1 MPVKIRGRG
10 IEADKQSLHLWCR
23 CNTCERRVG
32 RLSLS
37 LQGRSEK
44 VLASQMGC
52 WSAVILDWGAHPWRK
67 HPGQCSAVGCGL
79 QGRRMAL
86 TQGLKCCSLI
96 CGQFCLKGDL
106 RGASPWLPCA
116 SSLCSATR
124 EAPAM
129 RSLHTTARVDP
140 DAATRA
146 QPVQG

>member
-10 IEADKQSLHLWCR
+10 IEVDKQSLHPWCR

-52 WSAVILDWGAHPWRK
+52 WSAVILNWGAHPWRK

-79 QGRRMAL
+79 QGRRMAS

-96 CGQFCLKGDL
+96 CGQFCSKGDL
-106 RGASPWLPCA
+106 RGAPPWLLCVHVALGPGVTNMP
-116 SSLCSATR
+116 SSILEKEMATH
-124 EAPAM
+124 
-129 RSLHTTARVDP
+129 SSVLARKIP
-140 DAATRA
+140 
-146 QPVQG
+146 

>member
-1 MPVKIRGRG
+1 MMPVKIRGRG
-10 IEADKQSLHLWCR
+10 IEADKQSLHPWCR

-96 CGQFCLKGDL
+96 CGQFCSKGDL
-106 RGASPWLPCA
+106 RGAPPWLPCVHVA
-116 SSLCSATR
+116 LGPGVTNMPSSILEKEMATH
-124 EAPAM
+124 
-129 RSLHTTARVDP
+129 SSVLARKIP
-140 DAATRA
+140 
-146 QPVQG
+146 